1 MSHGVH
7 RGKLKKGKFDNRE
20 NFLNKLIKR
29 NNEIKFDVYGMNN
42 IQPIWSNKFIECIS
56 SLLWH

>member
-7 RGKLKKGKFDNRE
+7 RGQLKKGKFDNRE

-42 IQPIWSNKFIECIS
+42 IQPIWSNKFMNVFL